1 MTGIVLLC
9 TVGGAHQPI
18 LRAIESTKPRHVCF
32 FCTDRDPE
40 TGKPGSIVQVTGKGA
55 VIKAHRDDKKPTL
68 PNIPTQAGLADECFE
83 TRVVPAD
90 DLDGAYLVMR
100 TAVAE
105 LAHRLPGTRFVAD
118 YTGGTKTM
126 TAALTC
132 AALESEDVELQ
143 LVAGAR
149 PDLFRVANGTEH
161 AVVASVAR
169 LRLDRAMAPYLGAWR
184 RFAYHEA
191 AEGLDDIRIAADAA
205 DRARLALAQAM
216 SRALARWDDFDHAG
230 ALDLLDTYAGRV
242 APSYPSMLPALRWL
256 TRETGKQREPARLW
270 DLWLNAERRASQG
283 RFDDAVARV
292 YRLIEWTAQWQLRDK
307 IGADTADFPPERLPA
322 SVDAPPA
329 RDGKIK
335 IGLWSAWQ
343 ISGGVH
349 AGTGAGP
356 DCRPRRGAAQ
366 PALHSQRLDP
376 RARLPSGSEIRLGAD
391 AELDTRR
398 VLAGSSASCTGIR
411 FEESAGTASGG
422 AAGVCPRDRVD
433 DGTGERLA
441 CHGLRDSLRSW
452 VVCYSLTLFDH
463 FLSKVLAAP
472 VHLRL
477 TCTWLRIVS
486 CVTSMQRVNSTCVSP
501 G

>member
-55 VIKAHRDDKKPTL
+55 VIKAHRDDEKPTL

-169 LRLDRAMAPYLGAWR
+169 LRLERAMAPYLGAWR

-205 DRARLALAQAM
+205 DRARLTLARAM

-230 ALDLLDTYAGRV
+230 ALDLLDNYAGRV
-242 APSYPSMLPALRWL
+242 APSYPSMLPALRRL
-256 TRETGKQREPARLW
+256 TRKTDKQREPARLW

-343 ISGGVH
+343 IVAECTQGPARDLI
-349 AGTGAGP
+349 AGHG
-356 DCRPRRGAAQ
+356 
-366 PALHSQRLDP
+366 
-376 RARLPSGSEIRLGAD
+376 
-391 AELDTRR
+391 AELRNLLSIRNDSI
-398 VLAGSSASCTGIR
+398 LAHGFRPVQKS
-411 FEESAGTASGG
+411 
-422 AAGVCPRDRVD
+422 DW
-433 DGTGERLA
+433 ERM
-441 CHGLRDSLRSW
+441 RSW
-452 VVCYSLTLFDH
+452 TQDG
-463 FLSKVLAAP
+463 FLPVLQLLAQESGLKNPPEQLP
-472 VHLRL
+472 VEPPAFVRE
-477 TCTWLRIVS
+477 I
-486 CVTSMQRVNSTCVSP
+486 